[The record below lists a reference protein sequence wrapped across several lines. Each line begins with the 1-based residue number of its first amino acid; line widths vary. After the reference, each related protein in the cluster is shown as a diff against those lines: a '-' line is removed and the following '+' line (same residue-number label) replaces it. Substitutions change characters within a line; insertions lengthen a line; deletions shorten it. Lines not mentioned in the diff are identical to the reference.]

1 MAKIIYKEGCEGQNK
16 LSCIEGIEI
25 DLLNGQKALIFPK
38 YSKEYL
44 MQSEQI
50 DKWNGCAMSEIE
62 ALKVEDTVSETVA
75 LFNLGSPAANWVLL
89 FVTEDRRQ
97 FSLPSL
103 LAAMEIQHQEEEI
116 DALAETIEGADLL
129 RDFTSGIWSCS
140 RTSLNGVWFVIGGYV
155 YAGSS
160 GSNGNGLGAAC
171 LAVPTIL
178 YREEE
183 L

>member
-44 MQSEQI
+44 MQSDQI
-50 DKWNGCAMSEIE
+50 DKWNAHALSEIE
-62 ALKVEDTVSETVA
+62 ALKVEDTNEETGSLA
-75 LFNLGSPAANWVLL
+75 KIGSPAAEWVLH
-89 FVTEDRRQ
+89 FWVDSNSV
-97 FSLPSL
+97 FCLPSL
-103 LAAMEIQHQEEEI
+103 LAALEIQHQKEDI

-129 RDFTSGIWSCS
+129 RDFTSSVWSCS
-140 RTSLNGVWFVIGGYV
+140 RTSLNGVWFASAGYV
-155 YAGSS
+155 YAGQASA
-160 GSNGNGLGAAC
+160 GGGLGCAG

-183 L
+183 I

>member
-1 MAKIIYKEGCEGQNK
+1 MAKIIYKENMEGQNN
-16 LSCIEGIEI
+16 LSSIEGIEI

-44 MQSEQI
+44 MQSDQI
-50 DKWNGCAMSEIE
+50 DKWNARALSEIE

-89 FVTEDRRQ
+89 FVTKDRRQ

-103 LAAMEIQHQEEEI
+103 LAAMEIQHQKEDI
-116 DALAETIEGADLL
+116 DALAETIERADLL
-129 RDFTSGIWSCS
+129 RDFTPFTWSCS
-140 RTSLNGVWFVIGGYV
+140 RCDEDTCW
-155 YAGSS
+155 YAYGSA
-160 GSNGNGLGAAC
+160 GFAHDNTLQDFF

>member
-25 DLLNGQKALIFPK
+25 GLLNGQEALIFPK

-44 MQSEQI
+44 MQSDQI
-50 DKWNGCAMSEIE
+50 DKWNGCALSEIE
-62 ALKVEDTVSETVA
+62 ALKVEDTVSETAA
-75 LFNLGSPAANWVLL
+75 LFLLGSPAANWVFL
-89 FVTEDRRQ
+89 FVTKDGRQ

-103 LAAMEIQHQEEEI
+103 LAAMEIQHQKKEI

-129 RDFTSGIWSCS
+129 RDFTSGVWSCS

-160 GSNGNGLGAAC
+160 GVNGGSLGSAC

-183 L
+183 I

>member
-1 MAKIIYKEGCEGQNK
+1 MAKIIYRKGMKGQNK

-25 DLLNGQKALIFPK
+25 GLLNGQKALIFPK

-44 MQSEQI
+44 MQSDQI
-50 DKWNGCAMSEIE
+50 DKWNARALSEIE

-103 LAAMEIQHQEEEI
+103 LAAMEIQHQKEEI

-129 RDFTSGIWSCS
+129 RDFTSSVWSCS
-140 RTSLNGVWFVIGGYV
+140 RFNTYGGWVAYGGGGFAYYGSLSIAF
-155 YAGSS
+155 
-160 GSNGNGLGAAC
+160 

-183 L
+183 EL

>member
-1 MAKIIYKEGCEGQNK
+1 MAKIIYREGCEGQNK

-25 DLLNGQKALIFPK
+25 DLLNGQRALIFPK

-44 MQSEQI
+44 MQSDQI
-50 DKWNGCAMSEIE
+50 DKWNARALSEIE
-62 ALKVEDTVSETVA
+62 ALKVENTVSETVA

-89 FVTEDRRQ
+89 FVAKDRRQ

-103 LAAMEIQHQEEEI
+103 LAALEIQHQKEEI

-129 RDFTSGIWSCS
+129 RDFTSYVWSCS
-140 RTSLNGVWFVIGGYV
+140 HGGASGGWVAYGD
-155 YAGSS
+155 YGGAGGSS
-160 GSNGNGLGAAC
+160 LYGAS

-183 L
+183 I